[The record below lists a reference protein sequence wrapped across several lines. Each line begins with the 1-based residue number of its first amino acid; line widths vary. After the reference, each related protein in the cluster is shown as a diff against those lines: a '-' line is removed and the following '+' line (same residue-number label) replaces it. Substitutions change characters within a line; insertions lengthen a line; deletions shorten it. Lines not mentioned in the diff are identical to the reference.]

1 MKNKLYIFTAI
12 LVSLFSLTSCG
23 LEEPYTPEKN
33 PDAVI
38 EFVGRPV
45 GFNNQD
51 VDTKSPASGIENTVN
66 ACYFLL
72 FDATTGGI
80 LYRTGG
86 DAELLQN
93 FRIPK
98 TELAAKGITSVTA
111 CYLVNVPKT
120 FAEGLKYLEK
130 TSSAASGKNPGDN
143 ECLSTAVIDIPSY
156 QSGTPMGVPVIDGK
170 AGIPMYGQTTK
181 PIDLSKYTTPYE
193 IPVKRLFA
201 KATVSLK
208 MDLTNGGSG
217 LQANSYM
224 QMTSY
229 AIYNLPQKVKL
240 TEVTLEDGN
249 YECAWVKNA
258 GTGLSTT
265 SSNKIYNQAATGI
278 ITDLPKELVFHCYVP
293 EYYLLPKLSS
303 TQEPVQEEYKPLMFD
318 NTDNNRKYPVYIQL
332 NGSYEPV
339 SGVSQNLTYKIY
351 LGENASTNFT
361 LKRNTHYT
369 NNLVIKGV
377 ENKADG
383 TNGKIDH
390 RVTITQGNVVSM
402 YGEVANCYMIGK
414 EGKYNFPA
422 YKGAYKYAQLKD
434 APMCT
439 SGKAKII
446 ASDNKSIWLKDE
458 NITVTIDELTGE
470 KIITINVT
478 NGDYTANE
486 DIPINAA
493 GNAIIALVDDKD
505 NIEWSWHLWFTG
517 GLNWGVAGMEFF
529 EMTTQPYPSGADMMD
544 RNLGAT
550 ALGGDGLYYQYGNK
564 NPFINNEYRG
574 GGTNEPNTWDPA
586 NDSNTSDATKAVND
600 PCPPGYKVPSSSVW
614 SGSKGTAAT
623 TDALFSFS
631 ISPAIG
637 YSYTGWLDSTNSNK
651 YSNTVS
657 GKDDIID
664 AEDFSIDISKSE
676 GNVRPGNTPN
686 ERKKE
691 YRIVTITERKYV
703 NIKYNV
709 PTTQKFGAFWTS
721 ISNTHLKYY
730 NYRADWS
737 QLSLSNLS
745 NFITITACDVM
756 ENIYDVE
763 QVREKG
769 LIFWGDW
776 KDINGT
782 KKTISNNTTK
792 GDPTKIN
799 STSNKTALFY
809 DQRDLATLGARN
821 VQSVPNTPNGNGC
834 KIRCVSELSKIK

>member
-1 MKNKLYIFTAI
+1 M
-12 LVSLFSLTSCG
+12 SLFSLTSCG

-51 VDTKSPASGIENTVN
+51 VDTKSEPNGEYDNKVCN
-66 ACYFLL
+66 CYFLL
-72 FDATTGGI
+72 FDASTGGI

-86 DAELLQN
+86 DAESLQN

-98 TELAAKGITSVTA
+98 TELGAKGITSVTA

-130 TSSAASGKNPGDN
+130 TSSAASGTNPGDN

-170 AGIPMYGQTTK
+170 AGIPMYGQTTT

-217 LQANSYM
+217 FQANSYM

-249 YECAWVKNA
+249 YECAWVKTA

-293 EYYLLPKLSS
+293 EYYLLPKSSS
-303 TQEPVQEEYKPLMFD
+303 TQGHGQEEYKPLMFD

-351 LGENASTNFT
+351 LGENASTDFT
-361 LKRNTHYT
+361 LKRNTHYK

-390 RVTITQGNVVSM
+390 RVTITQGDVVSM

-439 SGKAKII
+439 SGIAKII
-446 ASDNKSIWLKDE
+446 ASDNNSIWLKDE
-458 NITVTIDELTGE
+458 NITVTTDELTGE

-478 NGDYTANE
+478 NGDDIANE
-486 DIPINAA
+486 DITIAA
-493 GNAIIALVDDKD
+493 SGNAILALLDDNG

-517 GLNWGVAGMEFF
+517 GLNWGLGNMEFF
-529 EMTTQPYPSGADMMD
+529 EMTTQEYPSGYNLMD
-544 RNLGAT
+544 RNLGVNPLVT
-550 ALGGDGLYYQYGNK
+550 ESFTPGVVTGLYYKYGCK
-564 NPFINNEYRG
+564 EPFFNGAYQG
-574 GGTNEPNTWDPA
+574 GGNITTTDGETITPTW
-586 NDSNTSDATKAVND
+586 TSTKSPTD
-600 PCPPGYKVPSSSVW
+600 PCPPGYKVPFEGAWGDGMSHSYSTIASFMYDTSIYYPYLGEPTYETKDIIATGYERTITKETNGKESPSGFKYPKTRTQTRTQTKIIDVEYSAPMVCYSGNVWTSMDHRTFYYDYNMVDFTNFRKMINDLSVNRYKETSRSVTVTQTKSNIISSWKDDKSPTESDW
-614 SGSKGTAAT
+614 SPWSE
-623 TDALFSFS
+623 
-631 ISPAIG
+631 PRPVE
-637 YSYTGWLDSTNSNK
+637 YSYSFGDTWPLEMLYKELEKEDAGIY
-651 YSNTVS
+651 YSNSTYAS
-657 GKDDIID
+657 QSNDQ
-664 AEDFSIDISKSE
+664 SKF
-676 GNVRPGNTPN
+676 P
-686 ERKKE
+686 
-691 YRIVTITERKYV
+691 
-703 NIKYNV
+703 
-709 PTTQKFGAFWTS
+709 
-721 ISNTHLKYY
+721 
-730 NYRADWS
+730 
-737 QLSLSNLS
+737 
-745 NFITITACDVM
+745 
-756 ENIYDVE
+756 
-763 QVREKG
+763 
-769 LIFWGDW
+769 
-776 KDINGT
+776 
-782 KKTISNNTTK
+782 
-792 GDPTKIN
+792 
-799 STSNKTALFY
+799 
-809 DQRDLATLGARN
+809 
-821 VQSVPNTPNGNGC
+821 
-834 KIRCVSELSKIK
+834 IRCIKEE